1 MAALTGITAV
11 RPTVTTRTSQ
21 ALLGATISV
30 GQTLYTDSADAKRKL
45 CDCNSTAAIG
55 ALTGLAMTPGVDAGY
70 GIVAT
75 SGSVILVGVTGMTAG
90 TTYYVGQ
97 TAGTIVPHADLTTG
111 DYVSRIGTATTTTE
125 MLLSIEATGIVH
137 A

>member
-11 RPTVTTRTSQ
+11 RPTVTTRSSQ

-45 CDCNSTAAIG
+45 CDANSTAAIG
-55 ALTGLAMTPGVDAGY
+55 ALTGLAMTPGIDAGY
-70 GIVAT
+70 GLVAT
-75 SGSVILVGVTGMTAG
+75 SGSVILVGTTMAVG
-90 TTYYVGQ
+90 TTYFVGQ
-97 TAGTIVPHADLTTG
+97 TAGSIVPHGDLTTG
-111 DYVSRIGTATTTTE
+111 DYVSRLGTATTTTE